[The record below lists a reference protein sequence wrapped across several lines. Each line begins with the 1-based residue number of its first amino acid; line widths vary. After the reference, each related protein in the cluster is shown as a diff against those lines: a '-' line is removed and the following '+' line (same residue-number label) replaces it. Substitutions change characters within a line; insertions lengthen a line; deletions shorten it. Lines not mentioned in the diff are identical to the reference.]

1 MTNRF
6 SINSPRFAMLKN
18 VQGCVTS
25 SGTVASTSATLLPT
39 GRTLEGQRAPVC
51 SATPTAG
58 TWTPTWSTGET
69 GRCLNTREKVVFAEV
84 EAAPV
89 RELYVY
95 RKSGSIFLHHLM
107 PQRLKCLLQPDFFS
121 ALSVA
126 GEYTVNG
133 ARCLRGGCRL
143 NPDVNYW

>member
-1 MTNRF
+1 
-6 SINSPRFAMLKN
+6 MLKN
-18 VQGCVTS
+18 VRGCVTS
-25 SGTVASTSATLLPT
+25 SGTVVSTSAMLLPT

-69 GRCLNTREKVVFAEV
+69 GRCLNTREKVVTAGV

-95 RKSGSIFLHHLM
+95 RKPFILSWEVFFSLHHLM
-107 PQRLKCLLQPDFFS
+107 PQRLKCLLQPDSCS